1 MPKLLFTGTDN
12 LIYNIETE
20 DAYEDFSSN
29 R

>member
-1 MPKLLFTGTDN
+1 MPKLLFTDTDN
-12 LIYNIETE
+12 LIYSIETE